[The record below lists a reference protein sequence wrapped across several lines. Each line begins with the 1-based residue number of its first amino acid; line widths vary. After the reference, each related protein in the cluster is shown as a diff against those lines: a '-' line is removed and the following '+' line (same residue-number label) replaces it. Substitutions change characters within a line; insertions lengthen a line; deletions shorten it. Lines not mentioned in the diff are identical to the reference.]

1 MTAFRV
7 RGAPGGSA
15 CWAWP
20 FETEVF
26 DMLNNNRY
34 GMLLLAALLSLCCA
48 VLPAAAEPVSYDIAG
63 RWMIEGE
70 GYGEKR
76 VRVQLALDG
85 TLDIQTGVVEGRR
98 CITGYDLWLRI
109 DASRLNIKAWT
120 ERYRETLHVPVP
132 LPDLQPTL
140 NKPFSLPAVRTK
152 EGLIY
157 KVTLTSVTSGKVD
170 IYGTID
176 LDVIGRT
183 EIQSTSAIWKEGTG
197 KPRIDDVQSGCGL
210 GMGAM
215 LLMVPLLL
223 PLARRCRP

>member
-76 VRVQLALDG
+76 VRVQLA
-85 TLDIQTGVVEGRR
+85 
-98 CITGYDLWLRI
+98 GYDLWLRI

-210 GMGAM
+210 GLGMGAM

-223 PLARRCRP
+223 PLARRRRP